1 MNNRFDLVRDY
12 YSRRSHT
19 SSYPTEYVLEVSAKC
34 NLRCVMCPLSE
45 MTRPAGF
52 MKPDVFQTVI
62 SKIQPYAEI
71 VYLIGWGE
79 PLFNP
84 DLPEYLRELKER
96 RIPSGTSTNC
106 TVLTEEISESLL
118 NNDLYLMILSLD
130 AITAETYQAI
140 RVKSDF
146 DMVIQNIKKFLE
158 LKKKLK
164 KKTFVQVQMIAME
177 QNKHEVN
184 QFAEFIKK
192 IDVHN
197 QIDDIRIKPLLDCF
211 VDDHT
216 APTEKV
222 NHPCFLLWRNMWVNH
237 DGTASVCCVDFN
249 GSVLIGD
256 FNKQSLD
263 EIWNSPVMTAFREQ
277 HLKGN
282 RNDIALCAKC
292 DLDITYPPLI
302 TAATTVL
309 FNAAKAKKYISYY
322 EKLLKKP

>member
-1 MNNRFDLVRDY
+1 
-12 YSRRSHT
+12 
-19 SSYPTEYVLEVSAKC
+19 
-34 NLRCVMCPLSE
+34 MCPLTE

-52 MKPDVFQTVI
+52 MKPEVFQKVI
-62 SKIQPYAEI
+62 SKIQPYAEM

-96 RIPSGTSTNC
+96 QIPSGTSTNC
-106 TVLTEEISESLL
+106 TILTEEISESLL

-130 AITAETYQAI
+130 AISAETYKAI

-146 DMVIQNIKKFLE
+146 DVVIQNIKNFLA

-164 KKTFVQVQMIAME
+164 KKTFVQIQMIAME

-192 IDVHN
+192 IDIHN

-211 VDDHT
+211 VNDH
-216 APTEKV
+216 APPDEKV
-222 NHPCFLLWRNMWVNH
+222 EHPCFLLWRNMWVNH
-237 DGTASVCCVDFN
+237 DGMASVCCVDFN

-256 FNKQSLD
+256 FNQQSLD
-263 EIWNSPVMTAFREQ
+263 EIWNSSVMRAFREK
-277 HLKGN
+277 HLMGN
-282 RNDIALCAKC
+282 RNDISLCAKC
-292 DLDITYPPLI
+292 DLDKTYPPLI
-302 TAATTVL
+302 TAAATVF
-309 FNAAKAKKYISYY
+309 FNAAKSKKYISYY
-322 EKLLKKP
+322 EKLLRKP